1 VTVATGVPEPTLKV
15 AKVAPVAGAEHQ
27 NSKHAPDPKALCPA
41 CGGGQWW
48 QPQQGGA
55 WHCRSCQPAMP
66 LTATTLTLP
75 CHQPPPPPLVPT
87 HAPLDPLLEYAC
99 KGVAITAG
107 QLRQALEDTDL
118 QALASGELTLKALRL
133 TAWTLVLAHHGLP
146 DRRADQRRREG
157 LSLLAQAADIDRAM
171 ISIDDAEP
179 DAALVT
185 LAIKGK
191 ATCELRVPK
200 ARDDGFALVA
210 FLGRANP

>member
-15 AKVAPVAGAEHQ
+15 AKVAPVGVAESED
-27 NSKHAPDPKALCPA
+27 SKNAPDPKAPCPA
-41 CGGGQWW
+41 CGSGQWW
-48 QPQQGGA
+48 QQGGA

-171 ISIDDAEP
+171 ISVNDA
-179 DAALVT
+179 
-185 LAIKGK
+185 
-191 ATCELRVPK
+191 
-200 ARDDGFALVA
+200 
-210 FLGRANP
+210 

>member
-1 VTVATGVPEPTLKV
+1 
-15 AKVAPVAGAEHQ
+15 
-27 NSKHAPDPKALCPA
+27 
-41 CGGGQWW
+41 
-48 QPQQGGA
+48 
-55 WHCRSCQPAMP
+55 MP

-75 CHQPPPPPLVPT
+75 CHQPPQPPLVQT
-87 HAPLDPLLEYAC
+87 HTQLGPLLECAR
-99 KGVAITAG
+99 KGLAITPE

-118 QALASGELTLKALRL
+118 PALASGELTLKALRL

-157 LSLLAQAADIDRAM
+157 LSLLAQAADIDCTL

-191 ATCELRVPK
+191 TTCELRVPE

-210 FLGRANP
+210 LLGRADP

>member
-1 VTVATGVPEPTLKV
+1 
-15 AKVAPVAGAEHQ
+15 
-27 NSKHAPDPKALCPA
+27 
-41 CGGGQWW
+41 
-48 QPQQGGA
+48 
-55 WHCRSCQPAMP
+55 MP
-66 LTATTLTLP
+66 LTATTLTLS
-75 CHQPPPPPLVPT
+75 CHQPPQPPLVPT
-87 HAPLDPLLEYAC
+87 HVPLDPLLEYAC
-99 KGVAITAG
+99 KGLAITPE

-118 QALASGELTLKALRL
+118 PALASGELTLKALRL

-157 LSLLAQAADIDRAM
+157 LSLLAQAADIDCTL

-191 ATCELRVPK
+191 TTCELHVPK